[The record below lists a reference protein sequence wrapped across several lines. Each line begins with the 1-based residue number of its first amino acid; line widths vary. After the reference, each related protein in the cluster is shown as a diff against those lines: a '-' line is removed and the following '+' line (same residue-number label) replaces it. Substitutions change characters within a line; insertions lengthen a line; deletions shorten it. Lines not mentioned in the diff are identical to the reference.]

1 MGVQLLMKD
10 WHVHVF
16 TSTYAADVTGACSAM
31 FELGGMSI
39 LHDPDGCNSTYTT
52 HDEPRWYDSQSLMF
66 CSGLD
71 ELTAVLG
78 DDNVLIDDV
87 TQASRDLH
95 PRFIMLCGS
104 SIPHIIAFDY
114 KGVAH
119 LIEQRTGV
127 PVIPVPTNGLDLYTR
142 GVGLALREWIRRFA
156 DPSEEK
162 VPGSVNLLGVTP
174 IDFSNRDNVAALR
187 KTFTDAG
194 LTVNGCF
201 AMEDSFDNL
210 AHAYRASVNVCVS
223 SAGLLPAKM
232 MRAKAGTPYVIGLP
246 VGPYMAEQVM
256 QAVRA
261 SEKDGRNRNAFGSDT
276 VQQEDILVI
285 GEQVYAQSMA
295 DGINH
300 TAFAGE
306 NGMRAGALWPD
317 IEEGID
323 EDDLIARMN
332 HAKITACDPLY
343 RNVLRNPDTRLI
355 PLPHEGYSGRI
366 FRKDMPV
373 FASDRFDLEKF
384 LREA

>member
-1 MGVQLLMKD
+1 MKD

-16 TSTYAADVTGACSAM
+16 TSTYTADVSGACSAM
-31 FELGGMSI
+31 YELGGMSI

-78 DDNVLIDDV
+78 DDSVLINDV
-87 TQASRDLH
+87 TKAAHDLH
-95 PRFIMLCGS
+95 PRFIMLCGA

-119 LIEQRTGV
+119 LIELNTGI
-127 PVIPVPTNGLDLYTR
+127 PVIPVPTNGLNLYTS

-156 DPSEEK
+156 DPAEPKETNR
-162 VPGSVNLLGVTP
+162 VNLLGVTP
-174 IDFSNRDNVAALR
+174 IDFSNRENVEALK
-187 KTFTDAG
+187 KTFEENG
-194 LTVNGCF
+194 FTVNGCF
-201 AMEDSFDNL
+201 AMDDSFDNL
-210 AHAYRASVNVCVS
+210 THAYRAAVNVCVS

-246 VGPYMAEQVM
+246 VGAYMADRTM
-256 QAVRA
+256 QAIREA
-261 SEKDGRNRNAFGSDT
+261 QADGKSRNAFADHP
-276 VQQEDILVI
+276 VQDPQGGILVI

-295 DGINH
+295 DGIRH
-300 TAFAGE
+300 TAFARHDDME
-306 NGMRAGALWPD
+306 VCALWPD

-323 EDDLIARMN
+323 EDELIEKMN
-332 HAKITACDPLY
+332 RASIVICDPLY
-343 RNVLRNPDTRLI
+343 RNVLRNPQTRMI

-366 FRKDMPV
+366 FRKDIPV
-373 FASDRFDLEKF
+373 FASGSFDLEKF
-384 LREA
+384 LNTK

>member
-194 LTVNGCF
+194 LTVNGC
-201 AMEDSFDNL
+201 
-210 AHAYRASVNVCVS
+210 C
-223 SAGLLPAKM
+223 
-232 MRAKAGTPYVIGLP
+232 AKAGTPYVIGLP

-261 SEKDGRNRNAFGSDT
+261 SEKDGRNRNAFGRDT

-306 NGMRAGALWPD
+306 NGMHAGALWPD

-323 EDDLIARMN
+323 EDGLIARMN
-332 HAKITACDPLY
+332 HAKIAVCDPLY

>member
-1 MGVQLLMKD
+1 MKD

-174 IDFSNRDNVAALR
+174 IDFSNRDNVADR
-187 KTFTDAG
+187 K
-194 LTVNGCF
+194 
-201 AMEDSFDNL
+201 
-210 AHAYRASVNVCVS
+210 SVV
-223 SAGLLPAKM
+223 
-232 MRAKAGTPYVIGLP
+232 
-246 VGPYMAEQVM
+246 
-256 QAVRA
+256 
-261 SEKDGRNRNAFGSDT
+261 
-276 VQQEDILVI
+276 
-285 GEQVYAQSMA
+285 
-295 DGINH
+295 
-300 TAFAGE
+300 
-306 NGMRAGALWPD
+306 
-317 IEEGID
+317 
-323 EDDLIARMN
+323 
-332 HAKITACDPLY
+332 
-343 RNVLRNPDTRLI
+343 
-355 PLPHEGYSGRI
+355 
-366 FRKDMPV
+366 
-373 FASDRFDLEKF
+373 
-384 LREA
+384 